1 MINDH
6 MLCLSK
12 RIQVSPEVKAMKNT
26 FERRVLQHP
35 PWPKMSLS
43 KGVPP
48 REKKKSLPKR
58 GRLNFGKDVHILK
71 IPESVN

>member
-1 MINDH
+1 MT
-6 MLCLSK
+6 LG
-12 RIQVSPEVKAMKNT
+12 
-26 FERRVLQHP
+26 
-35 PWPKMSLS
+35 

-48 REKKKSLPKR
+48 REQKNSLPKR